1 MKRNGATPKGIERRL
16 GDARFDKVGDPR
28 VAAKVTYSLPA
39 ILAVLV
45 AAVVTGAR
53 SLRQVEQRTL
63 QIVKKLGSWR
73 GLKKRIAD
81 NTFGKLLPRLRLS
94 DLMAA
99 LHRMVKAEKRRGNL
113 EPTRLAVG
121 AVAIDGKNVAT
132 LRWHDLCRVMDLED
146 GQGQTPLATA
156 ELIEQVRSLLAE
168 RYPEAQ
174 LSVPKAG
181 EPYALM
187 RVHTVTLIS
196 SDAAPCIHQRPIPG
210 ETNEIGA
217 MPALLLEL
225 KAAYGRTR
233 LFRRM
238 TTDAGNTSLAVA
250 AQIMELGCHYFCQIK
265 SIHGELHSE
274 AVHALSALTE
284 NQALHSYSD
293 KQNGELV
300 TYHIWCHDLGR
311 QGWLDWTHARQL
323 VRVQRCAFV
332 PRTGEVKIGNRYYV
346 ANQAMEELGPRSA
359 LSISRAHWRCEN
371 CTHWTVDAEL
381 QEDRRQLA
389 WSRHPRGVLVVST
402 LRMMAMLILAMTR
415 QLSRVNYSKEQ
426 PSWSQVVQHFFL
438 QLCDSILETE
448 AFDEV

>member
-1 MKRNGATPKGIERRL
+1 MSKKKVGAGAEPHDAEENAGNTPAKPNLRRSKERGNVKMKRNGATPKGIERRL

-94 DLMAA
+94 DLMAG

-132 LRWHDLCRVMDLED
+132 LRWHYLCRVMDLED
-146 GQGQTPLATA
+146 EQGQTPPATVK
-156 ELIEQVRSLLAE
+156 LIEQVRALLDE

-187 RVHTVTLIS
+187 RVHT
-196 SDAAPCIHQRPIPG
+196 
-210 ETNEIGA
+210 
-217 MPALLLEL
+217 
-225 KAAYGRTR
+225 
-233 LFRRM
+233 
-238 TTDAGNTSLAVA
+238 
-250 AQIMELGCHYFCQIK
+250 YFCQIK

-346 ANQAMEELGPRSA
+346 ADQAMEELGPRSA

-389 WSRHPRGVLVVST
+389 WSRHPRGVLVVSV

-426 PSWSQVVQHFFL
+426 PSWSQVGQHFFL